1 MIDNHVGNL
10 KERQFQTSKRITYG
24 RNLKQDILTTSIYS
38 ITNVET
44 IQPTSSGFFT
54 KNDDPCS
61 GANNKSWS
69 SHNNSTHFTDY
80 VGSFLGDVLR
90 ERSGVEK
97 IKSMK
102 NAYSIS
108 SNANITLKTRLL
120 KT

>member
-1 MIDNHVGNL
+1 MIHNHVGNL
-10 KERQFQTSKRITYG
+10 EERQFQTSKRITYG
-24 RNLKQDILTTSIYS
+24 RNLKQDVRTTSIGYS
-38 ITNVET
+38 NIET
-44 IQPTSSGFFT
+44 IQPTSSGVFI

-61 GANNKSWS
+61 GAKNKSWS
-69 SHNNSTHFTDY
+69 SHNNATHFTDY

-108 SNANITLKTRLL
+108 SNANITLKTRLV
-120 KT
+120 KI